1 MTWGQHLVTTNQRIA
16 LCAICDSVFQNLS
29 LSQNTKNQ
37 FSHSVDFR
45 VIPWPR
51 TREIFALFALFALFA
66 SSW

>member
-29 LSQNTKNQ
+29 LTQNTKNQ
-37 FSHSVDFR
+37 FPSSVNFC
-45 VIPWPR
+45 VIPWPT
-51 TREIFALFALFALFA
+51 TREIFALFA